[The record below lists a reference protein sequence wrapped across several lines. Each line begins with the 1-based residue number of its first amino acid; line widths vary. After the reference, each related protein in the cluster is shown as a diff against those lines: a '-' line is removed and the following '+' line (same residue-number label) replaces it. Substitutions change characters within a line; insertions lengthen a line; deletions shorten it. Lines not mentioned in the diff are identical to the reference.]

1 MSASPGYEGWEDIY
15 LHCHNSN
22 QNISTMQYWLL
33 SAHDIT
39 LIFGEKWPN
48 KIPPVLISPLLT
60 KLWVLG
66 ISREIVQT
74 NCFSVQS
81 CWLEYTGFRKW
92 RFFTCAPAILLIK
105 CIKKDC
111 TLAFPCHV
119 IPVFHISYLGI
130 HFQRT
135 RCQIAQIYQWQ
146 I

>member
-1 MSASPGYEGWEDIY
+1 MKGGKTFIYIVIILIKTSPPVLIALRSRHNFNFRWEMTKQD
-15 LHCHNSN
+15 
-22 QNISTMQYWLL
+22 
-33 SAHDIT
+33 
-39 LIFGEKWPN
+39 
-48 KIPPVLISPLLT
+48 PPVLISPLLT

-119 IPVFHISYLGI
+119 IPVFHISHLGI